1 MRADGR
7 VRHVRVGIIGAGFAG
22 LGMAAQLARHGRDDF
37 LLVERAREVGG
48 TWRDNSY
55 PGAACDIRSDLYSF
69 SFAPNADWARRYAP
83 QPEILEYLK
92 GVADRFELRPHILF
106 DAELLRAEWSDRDS
120 AAGTDAHWTVETSRE
135 TFTCTV
141 LVVGAGPLIE
151 PKWPAIPGLE
161 TFAGPRFHSARWR
174 HDVELAGA
182 DVAVIGTGA
191 SAIQFVPE
199 VQKVARSVTV
209 YQRSAPWIVPRAD
222 GATSPGRRRRFA
234 RYPALQRMSRAAVFA
249 SAEFRFLGFR
259 FRAVGRLFE
268 AVSRAF
274 LRREVKDPTL
284 RAQLAPDFRIG
295 CKRILISSDYYRALT
310 QPNVTLVT
318 EPIASLDADAVITAD
333 GVRRRAD
340 VVIGGTGF
348 DATHPPIARVIVG
361 RGGVSLSERWAS
373 QMSALHGTTVTDF
386 PNMFLL
392 VGPNTALGHNS
403 IVAIIEAQL
412 GYVLEAL
419 EELDTRGADWV
430 EPDPSAQLAH
440 NEKLQHALRGSVW
453 ESGCANFYL
462 DETGRNTTLWPGTVL
477 AFRRALRRLDPAE
490 FVWMTHH

>member
-1 MRADGR
+1 MSGS
-7 VRHVRVGIIGAGFAG
+7 VRHVRVGIVGAGFAG
-22 LGMAAQLARHGRDDF
+22 LGMAAQLVRHGRDDF
-37 LLVERAREVGG
+37 LIVERASEVGG

-69 SFAPNADWARRYAP
+69 SFAPKPDWARRYAP

-92 GVADRFELRPHILF
+92 GVADRFELRPRILF
-106 DAELLRAEWSDRDS
+106 DAELLRAEWSDGDGDGD
-120 AAGTDAHWTVETSRE
+120 GTIDGHWTVETSRE

-141 LVVGAGPLIE
+141 LVSGHGPLIE

-161 TFAGPRFHSARWR
+161 TFAGPRFHSAQWR

-199 VQKVARSVTV
+199 LQKIARSVTV

-222 GATSPGRRRRFA
+222 APTSPGRRRRFA
-234 RYPALQRMSRAAVFA
+234 RHPALQRMSRAVVFA

-259 FRAVGRLFE
+259 FRAVGRVFE

-274 LRREVKDPTL
+274 LRREVADPVL
-284 RAQLAPDFRIG
+284 RAQLTPDFRIG

-318 EPIASLDADAVITAD
+318 DPVASIDAEGVATVD
-333 GVRRRAD
+333 GEHHRAD
-340 VVIGGTGF
+340 VLIGGTGF
-348 DATHPPIARVIVG
+348 DATHPPIARLIVG
-361 RGGVSLSERWAS
+361 RGGVPLAERWS
-373 QMSALHGTTVTDF
+373 PHMSALHGTSVADF
-386 PNMFLL
+386 PNLFLL

-412 GYVLEAL
+412 GYVLGAL
-419 EELDTRGADWV
+419 DELDARAAGSL
-430 EPDPSAQLAH
+430 EPDPAVQLAH
-440 NEKLQHALRGSVW
+440 NEKLQQALRGSVW

-462 DETGRNTTLWPGTVL
+462 DDSGRNTTLWPGTVL
-477 AFRRALRRLDPAE
+477 AFRRALRRVDARE
-490 FVWMTHH
+490 YIWVTHH

>member
-1 MRADGR
+1 MRANSG

-22 LGMAAQLARHGRDDF
+22 LGMAAQLVRHGRDDF
-37 LLVERAREVGG
+37 LVVERAKEVGG
-48 TWRDNSY
+48 TWRDNTY

-69 SFAPNADWARRYAP
+69 SFAPKPDWRRRYAP
-83 QPEILEYLK
+83 QHEILEYLK
-92 GVADRFELRPHILF
+92 GIADRFELRPRILF
-106 DAELLRAEWSDRDS
+106 GAELLRAEWSDGDDTIDGR
-120 AAGTDAHWTVETSRE
+120 WTVETSRE

-141 LVVGAGPLIE
+141 LVSGHGPLIE

-161 TFAGPRFHSARWR
+161 MFAGPRFHSAQWR

-191 SAIQFVPE
+191 SSIQFVPE
-199 VQKVARSVTV
+199 LQKLARSVTV

-222 GATSPGRRRRFA
+222 GPTSPGRRRRFA

-249 SAEFRFLGFR
+249 GAEFRFLGFR
-259 FRAVGRLFE
+259 FGAVGRVFE

-274 LRREVKDPTL
+274 LRREVSDPVL
-284 RAQLAPDFRIG
+284 RAQLTPDFRIG

-318 EPIASLDADAVITAD
+318 ERIASIDAEGVTTAD
-333 GVRRRAD
+333 GAHHRAD
-340 VVIGGTGF
+340 VLIGGTGF
-348 DATHPPIARVIVG
+348 DATHPPIARLIVG
-361 RGGVSLSERWAS
+361 RGGVPLADRWAPH
-373 QMSALHGTTVTDF
+373 MSALRGTTVADF
-386 PNMFLL
+386 PNLFLL

-412 GYVLEAL
+412 GYVLGAL
-419 EELDTRGADWV
+419 DELDARSAGSL
-430 EPDPSAQLAH
+430 EPDPAAQAAYDA
-440 NEKLQHALRGSVW
+440 KLQRALRGSVW

-462 DETGRNTTLWPGTVL
+462 DDTGRNTTLWPGTVL
-477 AFRRALRRLDPAE
+477 AFRRALRRFDAGDY
-490 FVWMTHH
+490 VWVTHH